1 MMSAVGY
8 DYVTLGNHEFD
19 FGIDAMSQRMAELS
33 AKVLC
38 GNFASISGVEYYLC
52 YDIRQ
57 YGDVSVAFVGVTTPD
72 VPTTST
78 PAFFQDSSGVWQ
90 YTFFPSSL
98 DSVVQHCVDEVR
110 GLKADYVVLLSHVGE
125 TDLPPLVV
133 ATIADSVKERLQ
145 GALTEYRTKKAR
157 HDLKYIES
165 LYKEAKEKYEKSC
178 VLYADFTDSNQGIML
193 ESVRLKQTKLE
204 NDMQL
209 YYNNYNA
216 ISTQLL
222 AAKAKVQEK
231 TPAFTT
237 LQDATVPLGNAGPMR
252 KRIVLL
258 FLLFVFLC
266 HSAWILYR
274 ENELKLLLGL
284 EKKKK

>member
-1 MMSAVGY
+1 
-8 DYVTLGNHEFD
+8 
-19 FGIDAMSQRMAELS
+19 
-33 AKVLC
+33 
-38 GNFASISGVEYYLC
+38 
-52 YDIRQ
+52 
-57 YGDVSVAFVGVTTPD
+57 
-72 VPTTST
+72 
-78 PAFFQDSSGVWQ
+78 
-90 YTFFPSSL
+90 
-98 DSVVQHCVDEVR
+98 
-110 GLKADYVVLLSHVGE
+110 
-125 TDLPPLVV
+125 
-133 ATIADSVKERLQ
+133 
-145 GALTEYRTKKAR
+145 
-157 HDLKYIES
+157 
-165 LYKEAKEKYEKSC
+165 
-178 VLYADFTDSNQGIML
+178 ML

>member
-1 MMSAVGY
+1 M
-8 DYVTLGNHEFD
+8 
-19 FGIDAMSQRMAELS
+19 
-33 AKVLC
+33 
-38 GNFASISGVEYYLC
+38 
-52 YDIRQ
+52 
-57 YGDVSVAFVGVTTPD
+57 
-72 VPTTST
+72 
-78 PAFFQDSSGVWQ
+78 
-90 YTFFPSSL
+90 
-98 DSVVQHCVDEVR
+98 
-110 GLKADYVVLLSHVGE
+110 
-125 TDLPPLVV
+125 
-133 ATIADSVKERLQ
+133 
-145 GALTEYRTKKAR
+145 
-157 HDLKYIES
+157 
-165 LYKEAKEKYEKSC
+165 YKEAKEKYEKSC